1 VLTVFERDVTV
12 DPVHCASCSLVKRKQ
27 VAEMAMVDVAGRV
40 LLVDDDDR
48 VLFVLHRALTGPEDA
63 CQVEIAQTGSEA
75 LDRVRAGRVDLLVT
89 DLVMADMDGVELTR
103 AVRALEP
110 EVVVIWMT
118 AFGCHRV
125 AHEAE
130 ELSVYKCLDKP
141 VRIGQI
147 RRIVQEALETPQ
159 GIRH

>member
-1 VLTVFERDVTV
+1 
-12 DPVHCASCSLVKRKQ
+12 
-27 VAEMAMVDVAGRV
+27 MAMANVAGRV
-40 LLVDDDDR
+40 LLVDDDDH
-48 VLFVLHRALTGPEDA
+48 VLLVLRRALTRPGVVRR
-63 CQVEIAQTGSEA
+63 VEVAQTATEA
-75 LDRVRAGRVDLLVT
+75 LDRVRAGGVNLLVT

-110 EVVVIWMT
+110 EVIVIWMT

-130 ELSVYKCLDKP
+130 ELSVYECLDKP

-147 RRIVQEALETPQ
+147 RRIVREALEAPR
-159 GIRH
+159 G